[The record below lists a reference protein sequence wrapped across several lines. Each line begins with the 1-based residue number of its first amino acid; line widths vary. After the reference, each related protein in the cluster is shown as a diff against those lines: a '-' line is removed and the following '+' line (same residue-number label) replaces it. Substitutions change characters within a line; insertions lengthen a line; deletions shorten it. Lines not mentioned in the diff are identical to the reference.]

1 MFPPRE
7 DSLFLTTYHTTS
19 CVQDSQVPSYLPY
32 SHQNMAQLIALLIT
46 LLQSSPALKP
56 SGPGWKSPFIRHL
69 LKHESPL
76 AQHLLRS
83 LRGVAAFSPT
93 LLHSLFTSFVVL
105 PPFSLKQ
112 FSLFGTSG
120 LSSIVLLLCCS
131 HLRNGSLAC
140 RDFHSWSITSE
151 TTPIMLPVPLSV

>member
-1 MFPPRE
+1 MFPPRRIPY
-7 DSLFLTTYHTTS
+7 LPTTYRTTS

-76 AQHLLRS
+76 CTAPLKILAGSGCFLTYSSS
-83 LRGVAAFSPT
+83 LTVRPPFCCSP
-93 LLHSLFTSFVVL
+93 SLFSKTVL
-105 PPFSLKQ
+105 TL
-112 FSLFGTSG
+112 GTSD
-120 LSSIVLLLCCS
+120 SHIAPAALLQS
-131 HLRNGSLAC
+131 
-140 RDFHSWSITSE
+140 
-151 TTPIMLPVPLSV
+151 P